1 MRAMTR
7 SLAPC
12 LLSLLLAATPARAAD
27 CRAPTTLSDAIAA
40 GHEFVVKARVI
51 RVRPPVEGTGVLAVM
66 FSVMRE
72 YRGPAPL
79 VLTVDFDPKGDS
91 RPLSFHRGEVYLLS
105 TLPSATGATDRG
117 TGNACT
123 LRQLVD
129 VR

>member
-1 MRAMTR
+1 MTR

-27 CRAPTTLSDAIAA
+27 CVPPATISDAIAA
-40 GHEFVVKARVI
+40 GHQFVVKARVI
-51 RVRPPVEGTGVLAVM
+51 RVRPPVEGGVLPVM

-72 YRGPAPL
+72 VRAAPL
-79 VLTVDFDPKGDS
+79 VLTVDFDPKGDT

-105 TLPSATGATDRG
+105 ALPSASGATDRG
-117 TGNACT
+117 AGNACT